1 MRDNLFRHVQRLSVE
16 YFDKNNTGELL
27 ARVRDDV
34 DRIWD
39 ILGFAGMLILEGL
52 ICIMMAMISMV
63 KLDLPLTLV
72 SVAILPFVAGSQSAS
87 KKNSTVSTM
96 RSARKTP
103 S

>member
-1 MRDNLFRHVQRLSVE
+1 MRGNLFRHVQRLSVE

-27 ARVRDDV
+27 AACAMTSTGSGISSALRHADLR
-34 DRIWD
+34 R
-39 ILGFAGMLILEGL
+39 L
-52 ICIMMAMISMV
+52 ICIMMAMVSMV

-96 RSARKTP
+96 RSVRKTP